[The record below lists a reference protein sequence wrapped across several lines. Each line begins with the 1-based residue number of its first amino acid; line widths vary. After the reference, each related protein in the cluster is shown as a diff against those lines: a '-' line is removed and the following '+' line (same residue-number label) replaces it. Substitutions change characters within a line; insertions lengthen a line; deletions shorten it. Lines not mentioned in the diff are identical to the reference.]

1 MKDACR
7 AVYGG
12 ASMINKDCR
21 HACLVPI
28 GMEAIY
34 RSWVNF
40 IYFLLNYFSNNLKNI
55 INLFLPF

>member
-40 IYFLLNYFSNNLKNI
+40 IFFFTKLLFKQS
-55 INLFLPF
+55 